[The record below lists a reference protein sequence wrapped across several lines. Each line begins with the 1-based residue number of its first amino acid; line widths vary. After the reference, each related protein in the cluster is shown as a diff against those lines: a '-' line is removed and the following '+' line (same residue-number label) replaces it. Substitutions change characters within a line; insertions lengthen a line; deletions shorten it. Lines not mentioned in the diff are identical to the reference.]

1 MEESRAV
8 KKSRE
13 ARSENKMGTM
23 PIGRLIMTMSGPAIF
38 TMFIQAFYNIVD
50 SIFIAHLS
58 ERALEALTIAFPVQ
72 LLMIAVGVGTGVGIN
87 SLIARSLG
95 AGDFKLADQAASTGV
110 KLAFFGGAAFALFG
124 VFFSGMFVRSF
135 SSDDYV
141 INSGSTYLMIV
152 CIFSIFVMITTTNEK
167 IIQATGNMTLPMIS
181 GVVGAVVNILLDPV
195 LIFGLLGAPKLGM
208 AGAALA
214 TGTAQVISMTL
225 CTFFLF
231 KKIDQVKPDV
241 KQPFSKKVLKGIYG
255 VGAPAIMM
263 QAIASVMLFGMNAIL
278 AWISGTAVAVMGAYG
293 RLQSFI
299 FMPVLGINQGAMPV
313 MGYNYGA
320 RNRGRLMSAYK
331 TSFFIAFCIM
341 FAGFILFQTCSG
353 VLLNIFDPSPDM
365 IRLGIPAL
373 RRISICFIP
382 ASFGIITSGMFQA
395 TGHGIMSLMA
405 SLLRQLLGILP
416 TAYLLARF
424 GNETS
429 VWWAFALSEIIGVV
443 YSVLMVRFLY
453 NNKIKHLEEVSL

>member
-141 INSGSTYLMIV
+141 INSGSTYL
-152 CIFSIFVMITTTNEK
+152 
-167 IIQATGNMTLPMIS
+167 S
-181 GVVGAVVNILLDPV
+181 GHQFLDNICSPKVVE
-195 LIFGLLGAPKLGM
+195 LIR
-208 AGAALA
+208 
-214 TGTAQVISMTL
+214 
-225 CTFFLF
+225 
-231 KKIDQVKPDV
+231 
-241 KQPFSKKVLKGIYG
+241 
-255 VGAPAIMM
+255 
-263 QAIASVMLFGMNAIL
+263 
-278 AWISGTAVAVMGAYG
+278 WI
-293 RLQSFI
+293 
-299 FMPVLGINQGAMPV
+299 
-313 MGYNYGA
+313 
-320 RNRGRLMSAYK
+320 
-331 TSFFIAFCIM
+331 
-341 FAGFILFQTCSG
+341 
-353 VLLNIFDPSPDM
+353 
-365 IRLGIPAL
+365 
-373 RRISICFIP
+373 
-382 ASFGIITSGMFQA
+382 
-395 TGHGIMSLMA
+395 
-405 SLLRQLLGILP
+405 
-416 TAYLLARF
+416 
-424 GNETS
+424 
-429 VWWAFALSEIIGVV
+429 
-443 YSVLMVRFLY
+443 
-453 NNKIKHLEEVSL
+453 